1 MVEKTKKW
9 AIIIGIILVGVVL
22 SAGCADKAEQ
32 EVAPAAP
39 PAEATNTSTQSS
51 TDETPAAPTSNESL
65 IDLIGKAK
73 GITVKYD
80 MVTTDNGEIVSTS
93 TAWLAGNNMR
103 IDTTAEGQAMSMIVR
118 GDDQVSYMY
127 QPDENMA
134 LKTVLDEVP
143 ESVTGD
149 VEALMDLN
157 PTIIGTETIDGMRCT
172 VIEYV
177 VMEEPEELKMKQWIW
192 IKNGLPVQMEMTL
205 PSGIS
210 RREMRNFDFGSI
222 SDTTFELPAG
232 VDIKDM
238 SEIFNMS
245 SLPEGA

>member
-1 MVEKTKKW
+1 
-9 AIIIGIILVGVVL
+9 
-22 SAGCADKAEQ
+22 
-32 EVAPAAP
+32 
-39 PAEATNTSTQSS
+39 
-51 TDETPAAPTSNESL
+51 
-65 IDLIGKAK
+65 
-73 GITVKYD
+73 
-80 MVTTDNGEIVSTS
+80 
-93 TAWLAGNNMR
+93 MR
-103 IDTTAEGQAMSMIVR
+103 VDTTAEGQAVSMIVK

-210 RREMRNFDFGSI
+210 RTEMRDFDFGSI